1 MGLEIERRFIVDGRE
16 DTPWRSGNSISIFQ
30 CYISGVSHSEGA
42 IVWNGHTLTNEE
54 RVLENI
60 STWRI
65 RLQEGEVIL
74 TAKGFRVGATA
85 NEYEWQ
91 ISKKLYNS
99 LPLED
104 LPSVT
109 KTRHLWLGEDDLLW
123 EVDEFEGELG
133 GLIIAEVEL
142 EREDQDVIIPPWIG
156 LELTTLRGW
165 SNAALSRMVMDA
177 KQP

>member
-1 MGLEIERRFIVDGRE
+1 MGLEIERRFIVDGRD

-30 CYISGVSHSEGA
+30 CYLSGVSHSEGA
-42 IVWNGHTLTNEE
+42 IVWKGHSLTNEE
-54 RVLENI
+54 RVLGNI

-65 RLQEGEVIL
+65 RLQEEEVIL

-85 NEYEWQ
+85 TEYEWQ
-91 ISKKLYNS
+91 ISKELFDS
-99 LPLED
+99 LPLEG
-104 LPSVT
+104 LPSIT

-123 EVDEFEGELG
+123 EVDEFEGELA

-142 EREDQDVIIPPWIG
+142 EREDQDVIIPSWTG

-165 SNAALSRMVMDA
+165 SNAALSRMIMDV
-177 KQP
+177 KLL